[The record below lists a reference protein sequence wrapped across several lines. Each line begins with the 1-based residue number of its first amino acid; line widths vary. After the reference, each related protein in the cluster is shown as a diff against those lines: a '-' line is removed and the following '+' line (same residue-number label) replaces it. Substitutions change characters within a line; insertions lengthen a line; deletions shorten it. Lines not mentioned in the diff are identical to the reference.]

1 MVQAFQKKIIEA
13 IRKYFPS
20 VFRQSIPLLFAIG
33 LSFTARFSS
42 ESLHQSTEIQLTAD
56 QDNSQ
61 RVNLASF
68 CNVFKNIDERVS
80 LRFQLSLPR
89 DTNDYLVFSTSQHD
103 QRIEFWVNQDRQ
115 LFVLYKSF
123 EWILSDP
130 ISTTSMAPSTI
141 KRLVDSI
148 DITITLLP
156 TNMSDENRLAVSIEG
171 YEIPL
176 QEFKQIP
183 CDNQGIFGISANNS
197 LTTVTVRDHISSA
210 SQLSQRSTVV
220 LRSLVSLMILNWFL
234 IKWICRKTNAVD
246 DHERE

>member
-1 MVQAFQKKIIEA
+1 
-13 IRKYFPS
+13 
-20 VFRQSIPLLFAIG
+20 
-33 LSFTARFSS
+33 
-42 ESLHQSTEIQLTAD
+42 
-56 QDNSQ
+56 
-61 RVNLASF
+61 
-68 CNVFKNIDERVS
+68 
-80 LRFQLSLPR
+80 
-89 DTNDYLVFSTSQHD
+89 
-103 QRIEFWVNQDRQ
+103 
-115 LFVLYKSF
+115 
-123 EWILSDP
+123 
-130 ISTTSMAPSTI
+130 MAPSTI

>member
-1 MVQAFQKKIIEA
+1 MVKTFQKKFFEA

-20 VFRQSIPLLFAIG
+20 VFRQSIPLILAIG
-33 LSFTARFSS
+33 FALIARFDS
-42 ESLHQSTEIQLTAD
+42 ESIHKSAEMRLIAD
-56 QDNSQ
+56 QGKSQ
-61 RVNLASF
+61 RVDLTSF
-68 CNVFKNIDERVS
+68 CRIFKNIDNGAS
-80 LRFQLSLPR
+80 LRFQLTLLR

-115 LFVLYKSF
+115 LFGLYKSF
-123 EWILSDP
+123 EWVLSEP
-130 ISTTSMAPSTI
+130 ISTRSMAPPTPEG
-141 KRLVDSI
+141 LVDSI

-171 YEIPL
+171 YVIPL

-183 CDNQGIFGISANNS
+183 CDNQGLFGISANNS
-197 LTTVTVRDHISSA
+197 PTTVTVRDHVSNA

-220 LRSLVSLMILNWFL
+220 LRSLVSLLILIWFL